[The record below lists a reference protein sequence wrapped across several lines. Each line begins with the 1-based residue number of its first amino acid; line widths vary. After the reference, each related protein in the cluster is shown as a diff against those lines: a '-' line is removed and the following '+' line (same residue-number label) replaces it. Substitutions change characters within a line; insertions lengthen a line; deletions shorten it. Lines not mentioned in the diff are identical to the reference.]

1 MSAYA
6 AYDET
11 IRIPKQRTRPTRA
24 LRQQFASARP
34 QRWPYLVIAV
44 LAFIALATPV
54 QVPHSAARSA
64 QASEL
69 LRVLGR

>member
-11 IRIPKQRTRPTRA
+11 IRIPKLPAEPTRA
-24 LRQQFASARP
+24 LRQQFARERP
-34 QRWPYLVIAV
+34 QRWPYAV
-44 LAFIALATPV
+44 LAVLAVLALTTPV
-54 QVPHSAARSA
+54 KVPQAAERST

-69 LRVLGR
+69 LRALGR